1 MELTLI
7 VQKRY
12 NEKMITSLTNAKVK
26 YVRRLQSD
34 RRFRN
39 QEKQYV
45 VEGTRWLTELIEL
58 ARPPALLFYTERWL
72 ETAVHAQILQ
82 QLSTLGQS
90 PPLLTSEE
98 VMQTMSDTS
107 TPAGVLAVLPM
118 QLPPLPANPT
128 LLLVLD
134 AINTPGNL
142 GTMLRT
148 AGAAGA
154 DGVLLGP
161 DCVDLYN
168 PKVVRGS
175 MGAHLRLPVH
185 SQTWAEIAETVQ
197 GMQVWVATVQAEK
210 MYTAVNW
217 QSPSALIIGS
227 EATGAGQAA
236 RQIATSSITIPI
248 HAATESLN
256 AAMAAGIILFE
267 AVRQRTSQPSENK

>member
-1 MELTLI
+1 M
-7 VQKRY
+7 QKRY
-12 NEKMITSLTNAKVK
+12 NELMITSLSNAKVK
-26 YVRRLQSD
+26 HVRRLQAE
-34 RRFRN
+34 RRFRSREN
-39 QEKQYV
+39 QFV
-45 VEGTRWLTELIEL
+45 VEGTRWLTELVTQ
-58 ARPPALLFYTERWL
+58 ARPAEMLFYTERWL

-82 QLSTLGQS
+82 QLTSLGQS
-90 PPLLTSEE
+90 APLLVSDEI
-98 VMQTMSDTS
+98 MQAMSDTT
-107 TPAGVLAVLPM
+107 TPAGVLAVLSM
-118 QLPPLPANPT
+118 QPRPLPANPS

-148 AGAAGA
+148 AGAAGV

-185 SQTWAEIAETVQ
+185 SQSWPEIATTVA
-197 GMQVWVATVQAEK
+197 GMPVWVATIQAENV
-210 MYTAVNW
+210 YTAVDW
-217 QSPSALIIGS
+217 RVPSALIIGS
-227 EATGAGQAA
+227 EAAGAGSEA
-236 RQIATSSITIPI
+236 RRVASQGVTIPM

-267 AVRQRTSQPSENK
+267 AARQRNEAA

>member
-1 MELTLI
+1 MG
-7 VQKRY
+7 QKRY
-12 NEKMITSLTNAKVK
+12 NEKMITSITNDKVK
-26 YVRRLQSD
+26 YVRRLQTD
-34 RRFRN
+34 RRFRYR
-39 QEKQYV
+39 EKQVV

-58 ARPPALLFYTERWL
+58 AHPPALLFYTERWL

-82 QLSTLGQS
+82 QLTSLGQS
-90 PPLLTSEE
+90 TSYITSEE
-98 VMQTMSDTS
+98 VMQAMSDTS
-107 TPAGVLAVLPM
+107 TPAGVLAVIPM
-118 QLPPLPANPT
+118 PQRPLPDKPT

-134 AINTPGNL
+134 EVSTPGNL

-161 DCVDLYN
+161 GCVDLYN

-185 SQTWAEIAETVQ
+185 SQSWAEIAKTVR
-197 GMQVWVATVQAEK
+197 GMQVWVATVQAERP
-210 MYTAVNW
+210 YTAVDW
-217 QSPSALIIGS
+217 QQPTALIIGS
-227 EATGAGQAA
+227 EASGAGHNALA
-236 RQIATSSITIPI
+236 LATGHITIPM

-267 AVRQRTSQPSENK
+267 AARQRAFSRLGQS